1 MKPFIVRTFRKLG
14 LGIKRGVSMVPV
26 LLASHLALSSVAAD
40 TDPGLYSISATTLE
54 GKSQTLEPYRG
65 KVLLIVNTASKC
77 GYTPQYS
84 GLKKLFAKYRD
95 KGFVVLG
102 FPSNDFG
109 GQEPGS
115 GKDIRFFCKS
125 NYAVDFP
132 MFAKGPV
139 SGVAIQPVFNWLL
152 KHSPSSEEVSWNFE
166 KFLVGR
172 NGAVLSRFKS
182 DITPESEPMRSAIER
197 ALRSKPALPALE
209 SRVQR

>member
-1 MKPFIVRTFRKLG
+1 MKFFSFSSYGKLG
-14 LGIKRGVSMVPV
+14 AGTERWVLIVLA
-26 LLASHLALSSVAAD
+26 LLASHIALAASAAG

-65 KVLLIVNTASKC
+65 KVLLIVNTASQC
-77 GYTPQYS
+77 GNTPQYA
-84 GLKKLFAKYRD
+84 GLEQLYTKYRG

-115 GKDIRFFCKS
+115 SKEIRFFCKS

-139 SGVAIQPVFNWLL
+139 SGSTIQPVFKWLL
-152 KHSPSSEEVSWNFE
+152 RHSPSSEEVGWNFE
-166 KFLVGR
+166 KFLV
-172 NGAVLSRFKS
+172 SRDGVVVFRLKS
-182 DITPESEPMRSAIER
+182 DIMPESGPMISAIER
-197 ALRSKPALPALE
+197 ALASTAVLR
-209 SRVQR
+209 